1 MTTRDAVVEV
11 SGWPTDRQESW
22 SERAALIEDG
32 CSRTPPIGHE
42 GPTLDFPREEAERM
56 ALEQL
61 RPRAPLRQAS
71 LFERALMKAQGG

>member
-1 MTTRDAVVEV
+1 MASPADEV
-11 SGWPTDRQESW
+11 KAWPPELREEW
-22 SERAALIEDG
+22 EERAAIIEDG
-32 CSRTPPIGHE
+32 CRVT
-42 GPTLDFPREEAERM
+42 REEAEHM